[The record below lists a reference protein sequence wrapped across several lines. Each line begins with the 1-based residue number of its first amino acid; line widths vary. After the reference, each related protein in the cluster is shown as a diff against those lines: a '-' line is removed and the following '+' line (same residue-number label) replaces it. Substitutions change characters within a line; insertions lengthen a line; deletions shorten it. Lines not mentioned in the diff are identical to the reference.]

1 VVLPCQRYRKEGYGG
16 FMIMKKGLVFIGII
30 LGSMSCLFGGGENIP
45 SSGLGDPSTVSKKV
59 HPKAKLSSDIERP
72 LLRPVILKKEDTMVK
87 EQKTVE
93 TNPKKEQGFENVLLL
108 LKAEREKLQELEREY
123 KKLEKKMVEG
133 DNVKRY
139 EVDVSDTSKMVL
151 TPEGRDKIG
160 ERTEIAGT
168 SSAILDGNTIKSISS
183 SPLFNASEV
192 VKKSKNGFDNDL
204 NQRLVKVVKNV
215 SLIDL
220 AECFYKLG
228 EYNNALQTYKLL
240 TPKDISLD
248 QYTWSQYQIANC
260 YRNMKKFDIAFGE
273 YQRFID
279 QFPGSDLIDQA
290 KWYMEDVNWW
300 KSWYAKNTLI
310 DNQLIALTN
319 GHESN

>member
-1 VVLPCQRYRKEGYGG
+1 
-16 FMIMKKGLVFIGII
+16 MIVKKGLVFIGII
-30 LGSMSCLFGGGENIP
+30 LGSMPYLFGGGENIP
-45 SSGLGDPSTVSKKV
+45 SSGLGDSSTVSKKV
-59 HPKAKLSSDIERP
+59 HPKTKLSSDIERP
-72 LLRPVILKKEDTMVK
+72 LLRPVVLKEEEDTIIK

-93 TNPKKEQGFENVLLL
+93 TNPKKEQSFENILLL
-108 LKAEREKLQELEREY
+108 LKAEREKLQELEKEY

-139 EVDVSDTSKMVL
+139 EVGTNDTSKMAL
-151 TPEGRDKIG
+151 TPEGRDKNG
-160 ERTEIAGT
+160 TKTEIAGT
-168 SSAILDGNTIKSISS
+168 SSTILDENTIKSSNL
-183 SPLFNASEV
+183 SPLFNAMEV
-192 VKKSKNGFDNDL
+192 VKKSKNSSDNDL
-204 NQRLVKVVKNV
+204 NQRLVRVVKNV

-240 TPKDISLD
+240 TPNDISLD
-248 QYTWSQYQIANC
+248 QYVWSQYQIANC

-300 KSWYAKNTLI
+300 KSWHAKNTVI
-310 DNQLIALTN
+310 NNQLIALTN